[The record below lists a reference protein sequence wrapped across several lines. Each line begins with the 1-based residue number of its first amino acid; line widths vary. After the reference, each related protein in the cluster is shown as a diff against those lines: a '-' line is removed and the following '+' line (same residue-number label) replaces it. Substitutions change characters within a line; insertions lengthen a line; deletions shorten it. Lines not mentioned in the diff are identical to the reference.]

1 MLVNPYFK
9 ISEFRCK
16 CGKCQ
21 MPENVPGDKLI
32 NALVWVRET
41 FNAPVI
47 INSGYRCPEHN
58 KRVGGA
64 PKSQHSDWGNQ
75 TGGAADFVV
84 KGHKT
89 EEVFKVVMDK
99 FKDKGFGI
107 AIKRNP
113 NNPYGGFVH
122 LDSRG
127 HFATWEY
134 L

>member
-1 MLVNPYFK
+1 MLPNPYFRE
-9 ISEFRCK
+9 SEFKCK
-16 CGKCQ
+16 CGECK
-21 MPENVPGDKLI
+21 MPENVPSDKLI
-32 NALVWVRET
+32 SALVELREL
-41 FNAPVI
+41 FNSPII
-47 INSGYRCPEHN
+47 INSGYRCQKHN
-58 KRVGGA
+58 ARVGGA
-64 PKSQHSDWGNQ
+64 PKSQHFIGS
-75 TGGAADFVV
+75 AADFVV

-127 HFATWEY
+127 VFATWEY
-134 L
+134 K

>member
-1 MLVNPYFK
+1 MLENPYFK
-9 ISEFRCK
+9 ESEFFCK
-16 CGKCQ
+16 CGECVK
-21 MPENVPGDKLI
+21 PTNVPSDKLVS
-32 NALVWVRET
+32 ALVWVRET

-47 INSGYRCPEHN
+47 INSGYRCPVHN

-64 PKSQHSDWGNQ
+64 PSSQHTKGS
-75 TGGAADFVV
+75 AADFVV

-89 EEVFKVVMDK
+89 EEVFEVVMNK

-127 HFATWEY
+127 VFATWEY
-134 L
+134 S